1 MNKKFNPYS
10 YIKPGSLATP
20 GTDHEKALK
29 KMGFFK
35 DDDNSWLPNMQA
47 VTDYIFDCLTMAK
60 SFSGDYI
67 YNFDSGSYE
76 ELSMVNMRSIYRCI
90 MDQLSF
96 AGFSFWDIKLNKQI
110 EYWAT
115 SWPFLLLDKFNS
127 KNYLVFDNCSYDLT
141 NFKVVEHC
149 ADQYS
154 TRHINY
160 NYDANACCPLFEKFI
175 REVTCN
181 RDDLIVLIQEVL
193 GYLLA
198 SHSKAEK
205 AFIIIGSGRNGKSVM
220 ASVIKALI
228 GSENISSTPLKVLGK
243 EFGCEDLINK
253 QVNLT
258 TESDRN
264 ELVGTSVWKAIVS
277 NDSVSINPKGR
288 KRYTDTL
295 DIKIVSF
302 LNFFPS
308 FGELDK
314 SILRRLLVIPFDAN
328 IPPDE
333 IDPHLIDKLVLEKQG
348 IMNWAIEGLKRL
360 SNNNWQFS
368 YSKASDD
375 LLNRLIIESD
385 PLAQYIA
392 EYVELNPEK
401 KPVKYQDFHKS
412 FNSFALK
419 NGYETINRTFN
430 RDFTDKLLSLGYI
443 FDKVNIHG
451 VQYIKGLRI
460 KQQDNLCQII
470 KEAI

>member
-141 NFKVVEHC
+141 NFKVVDHC

-160 NYDANACCPLFEKFI
+160 CF
-175 REVTCN
+175 
-181 RDDLIVLIQEVL
+181 
-193 GYLLA
+193 
-198 SHSKAEK
+198 
-205 AFIIIGSGRNGKSVM
+205 
-220 ASVIKALI
+220 
-228 GSENISSTPLKVLGK
+228 
-243 EFGCEDLINK
+243 
-253 QVNLT
+253 
-258 TESDRN
+258 
-264 ELVGTSVWKAIVS
+264 
-277 NDSVSINPKGR
+277 
-288 KRYTDTL
+288 
-295 DIKIVSF
+295 
-302 LNFFPS
+302 
-308 FGELDK
+308 
-314 SILRRLLVIPFDAN
+314 
-328 IPPDE
+328 
-333 IDPHLIDKLVLEKQG
+333 
-348 IMNWAIEGLKRL
+348 
-360 SNNNWQFS
+360 
-368 YSKASDD
+368 
-375 LLNRLIIESD
+375 
-385 PLAQYIA
+385 
-392 EYVELNPEK
+392 
-401 KPVKYQDFHKS
+401 
-412 FNSFALK
+412 
-419 NGYETINRTFN
+419 
-430 RDFTDKLLSLGYI
+430 
-443 FDKVNIHG
+443 
-451 VQYIKGLRI
+451 
-460 KQQDNLCQII
+460 
-470 KEAI
+470 